1 MAMLKTKIILDTDI
15 WISFLISNNLK
26 KLDVLINKGKIQ
38 FLFSN
43 ELLKEFIAI
52 AKRPKFKK
60 YFSNK
65 DIADLLELFDTYGK
79 LINIKSDIKKCKDSK
94 DNFLLNLAID
104 GIADFLITGN
114 HDLLVMQNID
124 NTVIISIAEFL
135 KILE

>member
-1 MAMLKTKIILDTDI
+1 MLKIKIILDTNI